1 MSATNERLD
10 YAAAL
15 RELSI
20 LAAAI
25 ALKAKNGLSDEMLAD
40 VCRELATVAQVISD
54 EAQKLV
60 TVAA

>member
-1 MSATNERLD
+1 MD

-20 LAAAI
+20 LSSAISLRAA
-25 ALKAKNGLSDEMLAD
+25 NGLSDEMLAD